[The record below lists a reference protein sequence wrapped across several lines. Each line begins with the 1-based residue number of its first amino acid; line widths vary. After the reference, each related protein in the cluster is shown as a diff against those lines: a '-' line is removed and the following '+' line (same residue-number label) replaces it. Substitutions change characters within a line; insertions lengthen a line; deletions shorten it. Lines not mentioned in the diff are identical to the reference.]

1 MQEEPSQSEPIM
13 ISIYEKAVVEHK
25 KITFLLQLAHFCT
38 TLQYNFLFLYH
49 LMGLKLSPI
58 NTVNSC
64 AESVI
69 DFELSC

>member
-25 KITFLLQLAHFCT
+25 KITFFITACT
-38 TLQYNFLFLYH
+38 FLHHISALFLYH
-49 LMGLKLSPI
+49 LMGLKLSSI